1 MVLVWNAPGGASN
14 QTQPR
19 LVELAARLWRE
30 HGPEAGGG
38 SGLVHSVW
46 ANFQVLR
53 TGRCARACALQ
64 ILQRHREDSSASWVS
79 TVDCSHVM

>member
-1 MVLVWNAPGGASN
+1 MVLVWKAPGGASN
-14 QTQPR
+14 ATQPR
-19 LVELAARLWRE
+19 LVELAAQLWRE

-53 TGRCARACALQ
+53 NGCCAVPCAIQ
-64 ILQRHREDSSASWVS
+64 MWHTRQAADTAPG
-79 TVDCSHVM
+79 VMKYRQS